1 MKYLKTDL
9 KGKIRNL
16 PHFKSEALLP
26 VFEAVVNSI
35 QAIEERGNLSGG
47 EVEVRVVRESQ
58 PMLFDMDESGITGFI
73 ITDNGIG
80 FNEANY
86 DSFLTSDSIH
96 KQSLGCK
103 GVGRFLSLKAFE
115 SVEIESVYAADK
127 RCMNRKFTFTIN
139 DGVKENHHAETTEAV
154 RTVVQLRGFKNEY
167 QRLAS
172 AYKTTAKIAQRIMEH
187 CLSYFISGEAPR
199 VTVLDRDERLVLN
212 EIFDRDIKNNIM
224 LEKLQLEGHEFSL
237 VHIKLYSTHEKMH
250 NAVLCANRRDVKSLS
265 LAKSLGTSS
274 QFDDADRRFTYALY
288 VTSAY
293 LDKTVDN
300 YRLDFEIPED
310 TPLLKEYGVVSMK
323 QVEGA
328 VAGAAKDFLREFL
341 EKARVRKLAIVERYI
356 ANENPALRSVPF
368 YCPEIFEE
376 IEPNSTPEKI
386 NEVLYRH
393 KGRAEFAIRKNS
405 EKLLKTQAKS
415 IAEVEADYQ
424 ALTAQI
430 TVFQK
435 DNLVNYLCDR
445 NRMIALLE
453 KKLELNVDGKFPNE
467 DIIHDLIFPRKATT
481 DQIGFENHNLWIIDE
496 CLTFHAFAASD
507 KPLNQTTYSGSDER
521 PDIVAFAEVDADKIA
536 RAVSILEF
544 KKPQRT
550 NFDEDPTRQLYRY
563 LREIKESKKV
573 RLPNGRDL
581 NVGETTRYYCY
592 AICDI
597 TSAIHEYAE
606 NNGNYA
612 RLKGELGYYMYNRAL
627 NAHTEILHFDKIVV
641 DAKRRHKAFFEKL
654 GIG

>member
-1 MKYLKTDL
+1 MKYLKTNL
-9 KGKIRNL
+9 EGKVRNL
-16 PHFKSEALLP
+16 PHFKGEALLP

-47 EVEVRVVRESQ
+47 EIEVRVVREAQ
-58 PMLFDMDESGITGFI
+58 GMLGDLDESGITGFI
-73 ITDNGIG
+73 ISDNGIG

-86 DSFLTSDSIH
+86 DSFETSDSIH
-96 KQSLGCK
+96 KQALGGK
-103 GVGRFLSLKAFE
+103 GVGRFLWLKAFE
-115 SVEIESVYAADK
+115 SVQIESVYAANEQRMK
-127 RCMNRKFTFTIN
+127 RKFAFTTK
-139 DGVKENHHAETTEAV
+139 DGIQEDQHAVTTDEV
-154 RTVVQLRGFKNEY
+154 RTVVRLRGFKKEY
-167 QRLAS
+167 QRLPS

-199 VTVLDRDERLVLN
+199 VTVLDQDERLVLN
-212 EIFDRDIKNNIM
+212 EIFDKDIKNNIT
-224 LEKLQLEGHEFSL
+224 LETVQLEGHEFSL

-250 NAVLCANRRDVKSLS
+250 NAVLCANRRDVKALS

-293 LDKTVDN
+293 LDQTVDN

-310 TPLLKEYGVVSMK
+310 ASLLTEAAVVSMK
-323 QVEGA
+323 QIEGA
-328 VAGAAKDFLREFL
+328 VAGAAKVFLSEFL
-341 EKARVRKLAIVERYI
+341 AKARERKEAIVASYV
-356 ANENPALRSVPF
+356 ANENPALRSVPH
-368 YCPEIFEE
+368 YCPEVFDE
-376 IEPNSTPEKI
+376 IEPNSTPEKL

-405 EKLLKTQAKS
+405 DKLLKTQAKS
-415 IAEVEADYQ
+415 IAEVEGDYQ

-445 NRMIALLE
+445 KRMIALLE
-453 KKLELNVDGKFPNE
+453 KKLELNADGKFPNE

-481 DQIGFENHNLWIIDE
+481 DQLAFEDHNLWIIDE

-507 KPLNQTTYSGSDER
+507 KPLSQTTHSGSDER
-521 PDIVAFAEVDADKIA
+521 PDIVAFAEVDEDKVA

-563 LREIKESKKV
+563 LREIKENKKV

-597 TSAIHEYAE
+597 TRAIHEYAE

>member
-1 MKYLKTDL
+1 MNYLKTNL
-9 KGKIRNL
+9 EGKVRNL
-16 PHFKSEALLP
+16 PHFKGEALLP

-35 QAIEERGNLSGG
+35 QAIEEGGNRSSG
-47 EVEVRVVRESQ
+47 EIEVRVVREAQ
-58 PMLFDMDESGITGFI
+58 GMLTNLDESAITGFI

-80 FNEANY
+80 FNDANY
-86 DSFLTSDSIH
+86 DSFETSDSIH
-96 KQSLGCK
+96 KLALGGK
-103 GVGRFLSLKAFE
+103 GVGRFLWLKAFE
-115 SVEIESVYAADK
+115 KVEIESVYRANKQRMK
-127 RCMNRKFTFTIN
+127 RTFTFATR
-139 DGVKENHHAETTEAV
+139 DGIKEEQHAETTDQV
-154 RTVVQLRGFKNEY
+154 RTVVRLLEFKKEY
-167 QRLAS
+167 QRLPS

-199 VTVLDRDERLVLN
+199 VTVLDQNELLVLN
-212 EIFDRDIKNNIM
+212 DIFDNDIKNNITQ
-224 LEKLQLEGHEFSL
+224 ENLQLEGHEFSL

-250 NAVLCANRRDVKSLS
+250 NAVLCANSRDVKSLS
-265 LAKSLGTSS
+265 LARSLGTSS

-293 LDKTVDN
+293 LDQRVDN

-310 TPLLKEYGVVSMK
+310 APLLSEAGVVSMK
-323 QVEGA
+323 QIEGA
-328 VAGAAKDFLREFL
+328 VAGAAKVFLREFL
-341 EKARVRKLAIVERYI
+341 EKARERKEAIV
-356 ANENPALRSVPF
+356 ASFVASENPALRSVPH
-368 YCPEIFEE
+368 YCPEVFDE
-376 IEPNSTPEKI
+376 IEPNSTPEKL

-393 KGRAEFAIRKNS
+393 KGLAEFAIRKNS
-405 EKLLKTQAKS
+405 DKLLRTQAKS
-415 IAEVEADYQ
+415 IAEVDEDYK
-424 ALTAQI
+424 ALTDRI
-430 TVFQK
+430 TSFQK

-445 NRMIALLE
+445 KRMIALLE
-453 KKLELNVDGKFPNE
+453 KKLELNQDGKFSNE
-467 DIIHDLIFPRKATT
+467 DIIHDLIFPRKSTT
-481 DQIGFENHNLWIIDE
+481 DQLAFEDHNLWIIDE

-507 KPLNQTTYSGSDER
+507 KPLNQTTHSGSEER
-521 PDIVAFAEVDADKIA
+521 PDIIAFAEVDEDKIA

-563 LREIKESKKV
+563 LRDVKENKKV

-581 NVGETTRYYCY
+581 NVGDTTRYYCY

-597 TSAIHEYAE
+597 TAAIHEYAE

-627 NAHTEILHFDKIVV
+627 NAHTEILHFDKLVV

>member
-1 MKYLKTDL
+1 MKYLKTNL
-9 KGKIRNL
+9 EGKVRNL
-16 PHFKSEALLP
+16 PHFKGEALLP

-47 EVEVRVVRESQ
+47 EIEVRVVREAQ
-58 PMLFDMDESGITGFI
+58 AMLGDLDESGITGFV

-86 DSFLTSDSIH
+86 DSFETSDSIH
-96 KQSLGCK
+96 KQALGGK
-103 GVGRFLSLKAFE
+103 GVGRFLWLKAFE
-115 SVEIESVYAADK
+115 SVEIESVYAADEQRMK
-127 RCMNRKFTFTIN
+127 RKFSFTTK
-139 DGVKENHHAETTEAV
+139 DGIQEDQHAVTTDGV
-154 RTVVQLRGFKNEY
+154 RTVVRLRGFKKEY
-167 QRLAS
+167 QKLPS

-199 VTVLDRDERLVLN
+199 VTVLDQDERLVLN
-212 EIFDRDIKNNIM
+212 EIFDKDIKNNIT
-224 LEKLQLEGHEFSL
+224 LEAVQLEGHEFSL

-265 LAKSLGTSS
+265 LAKALGTSS

-293 LDKTVDN
+293 LDQTVDN

-310 TPLLKEYGVVSMK
+310 APLLAEAGVVSMK
-323 QVEGA
+323 QIEGA
-328 VAGAAKDFLREFL
+328 VAGAAKVFLREFL
-341 EKARVRKLAIVERYI
+341 EKARERKEAIVASYV
-356 ANENPALRSVPF
+356 ANENPALRSVPH
-368 YCPEIFEE
+368 YCPEVFDE
-376 IEPNSTPEKI
+376 IEPNSTPEKL

-405 EKLLKTQAKS
+405 DKLLKTQAKS
-415 IAEVEADYQ
+415 IAEVEGDYQ

-430 TVFQK
+430 TEFQK

-445 NRMIALLE
+445 KRMIALLE
-453 KKLELNVDGKFPNE
+453 KKLELNADGKFPNE

-481 DQIGFENHNLWIIDE
+481 DQLAFEDHNLWIIDE

-507 KPLNQTTYSGSDER
+507 KPLNQTTHSASDER
-521 PDIVAFAEVDADKIA
+521 PDIVAFAEVDEDKVA

-563 LREIKESKKV
+563 LREIKENKKV

-597 TSAIHEYAE
+597 TRAIHEYAE

-612 RLKGELGYYMYNRAL
+612 RLKGELGYYMYNRTL